1 MRLVYT
7 SNPLSLV
14 IEHYEPMY
22 FEYNEWIVSDEYIY
36 DEKNKNFSKYKII
49 VTSEDISQ
57 KEDLNAALSIGHSI
71 IEKLSIL
78 VPFFAMR
85 SLNEPKYIDGT
96 RTQSIIAMS
105 DPLKGWSSNYEE
117 IERVLNEEDDRSLK
131 ITLTCLGYIH
141 YARIPKSP
149 LEDLRV
155 MLENYEH
162 LSDIYQFLIFLH
174 NAILESEDANRYM
187 LIGKALEIVNAIYP
201 YERQR
206 GRSDDR
212 IERLHPELLTV
223 FGATTIKDLI
233 EWSNNRQESR
243 HYVGRG
249 TNPHP
254 PLTME
259 EKEQLYTC
267 SVYLITN
274 IIRLQLGL
282 EVITFKQD
290 EVQI

>member
-1 MRLVYT
+1 MRLIYT

-14 IEHYEPMY
+14 IENYEPMS
-22 FEYNEWIVSDEYIY
+22 FEYNGWEVSDKYECSDGNEKYSVIVSSKEVSTNDELESIL
-36 DEKNKNFSKYKII
+36 KIGKS
-49 VTSEDISQ
+49 V
-57 KEDLNAALSIGHSI
+57 
-71 IEKLSIL
+71 IEKISTIIPFVSLLSL
-78 VPFFAMR
+78 R
-85 SLNEPKYIDGT
+85 
-96 RTQSIIAMS
+96 R
-105 DPLKGWSSNYEE
+105 PLFDDIEQTTFKNAGIHTAPKGWSFNY
-117 IERVLNEEDDRSLK
+117 IEVVKNVKHSGLILYITDERSIQHVKTTRHPLIELK
-131 ITLTCLGYIH
+131 YI
-141 YARIPKSP
+141 
-149 LEDLRV
+149 
-155 MLENYEH
+155 LENYDS
-162 LSDIYQFLIFLH
+162 LSEKYRFLIFLH